1 MLPKTHSDRYS
12 RHLQLPQF
20 DASVQA
26 KLTAARVLV
35 IGAGGLGVPAL
46 QYLAGAGIGTLGI
59 LDGDHVSLSNLHRQ
73 VLYTT
78 ADLGQPKAIVAAQ
91 QLRALNPEIEVI
103 AFPEMLSTENALER
117 IDAYDIVVDGTDNF
131 AARYLIND
139 ACVLLGKPFVY
150 GAAHQYEGHVSV
162 FNLGEGPTYRCLY
175 PVPPAAGQIPDCN
188 TGGVLGM
195 VPGMIGLQQ
204 ALEVVKLITG
214 IGRSLSG
221 ALQVYDF
228 LEGTQYR
235 IALKTVSQHKTIT
248 TLQEQYELQI
258 CSSPVPDISVTQLL
272 DWMQSGTPFQ
282 LLDIRNP
289 EAFEMA
295 HLSGALNVP
304 LASLE
309 ESLPDLSD
317 TVPTVVYCQRGRSSL
332 KAIEQLQQHHPAG
345 LFVSLTGGLDA
356 WNAQPMHS

>member
-1 MLPKTHSDRYS
+1 MLPAPHSDRYS

-20 DASVQA
+20 NASVQA
-26 KLTAARVLV
+26 QLTAARVLV

-78 ADLGQPKAIVAAQ
+78 ADVGQLKAIVAAQ
-91 QLRALNPEIEVI
+91 KLRALNPEIEVI

-117 IDAYDIVVDGTDNF
+117 IAAYDIVVDGTDNF

-162 FNLGEGPTYRCLY
+162 FNLGNGPTYRCLY

-195 VPGMIGLQQ
+195 VPGMIGIQQ

-214 IGRSLSG
+214 IGQSLSG
-221 ALQVYDF
+221 ALQVYD
-228 LEGTQYR
+228 LLDATQYR
-235 IALKTVSQHKTIT
+235 IALKAVPHHKTIT
-248 TLQEQYELQI
+248 ALQEQYELQV
-258 CSSPVPDISVTQLL
+258 CDSPAADISVTQLL
-272 DWMQSGTPFQ
+272 DWMHSGKAFQ
-282 LLDIRNP
+282 LLDVRNP
-289 EAFEMA
+289 EAFKMA
-295 HLSGALNVP
+295 HLSNAVNAP
-304 LASLE
+304 LASMDE
-309 ESLPDLSD
+309 GLPEFSAD
-317 TVPTVVYCQRGRSSL
+317 VPTVVYCQRGRTSL
-332 KAIEQLQQHHPAG
+332 KAIEQLQQYHPAG
-345 LFVSLTGGLDA
+345 IFVSLTGGMNA
-356 WNAQPMHS
+356 WNAQTTRL